1 MATSG
6 PPRNPATTGGVLTPG
21 VDRYGFPGRY
31 ASVRCNLRHVRGGL
45 AAVPAGIIQAAPG
58 EGAQV
63 DEGKGPMVHET
74 ATGKCCRK
82 PLFGMT
88 LGYSHKSVR
97 LLDWR

>member
-1 MATSG
+1 
-6 PPRNPATTGGVLTPG
+6 
-21 VDRYGFPGRY
+21 
-31 ASVRCNLRHVRGGL
+31 
-45 AAVPAGIIQAAPG
+45 VPAGIIQAAPG